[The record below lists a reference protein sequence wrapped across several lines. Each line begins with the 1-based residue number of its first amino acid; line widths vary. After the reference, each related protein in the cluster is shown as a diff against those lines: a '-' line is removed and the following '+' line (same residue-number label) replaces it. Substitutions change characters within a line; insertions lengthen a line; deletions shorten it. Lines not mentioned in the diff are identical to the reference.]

1 MIMYSRILI
10 ALILFLPTTLF
21 AQATIVEDRA
31 NKGQLK
37 RMVYEQWD
45 DWQPSPETNWL
56 GFPVNLQGFIYWRIL
71 HNAYYNGEDLRPWRP
86 DGPFMQQY
94 ASLALQEKHDQQ
106 IADSMEAVL
115 RTNLSTHIQMSGED
129 LDIAYRIFF
138 GPKFTALFTE
148 IETDIAEFSVMY
160 PEVFQKI
167 SAAKS
172 FQDFREILDIARDD
186 ISQVHAAYM
195 DKGKRIEAYL
205 ELLHQL
211 EKRQLWI
218 NKYLGQYA
226 LLSRFPTHEQA
237 ERTRKQLEKSY
248 LPNDARIVRQILE
261 KF

>member
-1 MIMYSRILI
+1 MINRILI
-10 ALILFLPTTLF
+10 TLIMFLPTTIF
-21 AQATIVEDRA
+21 AQATVVQDRA
-31 NKGQLK
+31 NVGQLK

-56 GFPVNLQGFIYWRIL
+56 GFPVNLEGFIYWRIL
-71 HNAYYNGEDLRPWRP
+71 HNAYYTGEDLRPWRI
-86 DGPFMQQY
+86 DGPAMQEMG
-94 ASLALQEKHDQQ
+94 SLVMQEQDDQK

-115 RTNLSTHIQMSGED
+115 RTNISTHVQMSGAD

-138 GPKFTALFTE
+138 GPRFNRLFDL
-148 IETDIAEFSVMY
+148 IETDITTFSGLYPAE
-160 PEVFQKI
+160 FQKI

-172 FQDFREILDIARDD
+172 FQDFREMLDIAHDD
-186 ISQVHAAYM
+186 ISQVHASYM

-205 ELLHQL
+205 EILHQL
-211 EKRQLWI
+211 EKRQLWL

-237 ERTRKQLEKSY
+237 ERTRKQLEKAY
-248 LPNDARIVRQILE
+248 PPNDARIVRQILE